1 MERRVVMT
9 VVAAAA
15 AVAVLVLAAS
25 SGRLQIWDKPGSVS
39 ISIPA
44 ATVAAPTAAVATA
57 SMGADRAT
65 EEVRGNLGAIV
76 DVTMI
81 VLLVAGLI
89 ALAIYLWRRWR
100 HLLNRESNQGADFD
114 VLPDISKAISGDA
127 AAQFAALAGGTP
139 RNAIVA
145 CWLRLEGAIASAGIT
160 PNPAE
165 TSAELT
171 ARVVATYSVDESAI
185 GTLSALY
192 REARFSE
199 HELGEDVRTAAIVAL
214 QAVHQDLQTISGT
227 AS

>member
-25 SGRLQIWDKPGSVS
+25 SGRLPIWDKPGSAT
-39 ISIPA
+39 ISVPA
-44 ATVAAPTAAVATA
+44 ETFSLPTAAVATA

-81 VLLVAGLI
+81 VLLVAGLV
-89 ALAIYLWRRWR
+89 ALGIYLWRRWR
-100 HLLNRESNQGADFD
+100 HLLNRESNQLAEFD
-114 VLPDISKAISGDA
+114 ILPDVSKAISRDA
-127 AAQFAALAGGTP
+127 AAQFAVLAGGTP

-145 CWLRLEGAIASAGIT
+145 CWLRLEDAIASAGIT
-160 PNPAE
+160 PHPAE

-171 ARVVATYSVDESAI
+171 ARVLAMYSVDESAI
-185 GTLSALY
+185 STLCALY

-199 HELGEDVRTAAIVAL
+199 HDLGEDVRAAAIAAL
-214 QAVHQDLQTISGT
+214 QAVHHDLQTISGT